1 MRAVGKRISWRFMV
15 RTLLHLR
22 TSLGWIDFGRR
33 PPRLSRP
40 GSGPAVRQSV
50 AFLLLITL
58 LLGGVQQVAS
68 APDEQD
74 APSPSSVR
82 MDVRAGFDGSGR
94 VGGWIPL
101 DVNLVN
107 EGSELKANVQVVID
121 QPGGR
126 STYSYVPT
134 TFSLPVVLPRLS
146 NRHFT
151 MEVNLPN
158 ANNNRL
164 TAKLV
169 RSPGGELITE
179 QDITMTRV
187 PLGDYFCGVLAR
199 DPSAYDFLAALDLP
213 PPIRRART
221 APLDPSSVPE
231 RAQLLGSFDC
241 LIIDNAATSQLR
253 PEQLEAI
260 QVWVG
265 TGGLLIAVG
274 GATWQSTLG
283 PLPPDLLPVEPTGL
297 TSLQSLS
304 AMGDFMDN
312 PLDAAGPWLVSQSRP
327 RTERG
332 ARVVVAQDG
341 IPLIAASK
349 RGDGT
354 IIYLAFEP
362 TGRNFRSWTG
372 SESLWR
378 YLLTHAAVDNGV
390 GSALVRPYLRWGGR
404 APRLAMADFS
414 THPKPTLDWFWVM
427 VVLYATG
434 LGSTLFVLGR
444 RGMVGLSLLAA
455 VGLTAVTAVFGFAI
469 ARGRAEPDA
478 AMTRVVVV
486 RPIEVGD
493 SAAAYTHEY
502 VSVLARREGRFDFQL
517 PPDALS
523 RGLYYPFPRPSDESD
538 SGWPLRVSEGVQPT
552 LDDVTLK
559 QGQLATAQIDG
570 QLDQAPGVQADLL
583 VDHGA
588 ITGTVTNRTGGRLSD
603 AYMVIDSDFRSLGS
617 LERDQASQV
626 DFLLP
631 SRAAAGNMAAA
642 AIADKLTPPGSSGR
656 PGAGARRD
664 WLESLFSARFLF
676 NRMELRGPTLIGWL
690 DHAPNQIQAPDF
702 RLSVA
707 DFTLLV
713 QPLQPQL
720 PIGFEGEIPAA
731 AMYRRD
737 LGIGSGAPTDRDYYT
752 VAPGEAITL
761 QFTIPRSEGSFR
773 LRQLRLN
780 VDGVVQGRV
789 RQPQVPFTVSLFNWR
804 AAEWQAWEVGPG
816 TSIVPDGERYVSA
829 AGEVRM
835 RYTLDASLASTVR
848 EVRLNRLDV
857 TAVGAIR

>member
-1 MRAVGKRISWRFMV
+1 
-15 RTLLHLR
+15 
-22 TSLGWIDFGRR
+22 
-33 PPRLSRP
+33 
-40 GSGPAVRQSV
+40 
-50 AFLLLITL
+50 
-58 LLGGVQQVAS
+58 
-68 APDEQD
+68 
-74 APSPSSVR
+74 

-94 VGGWIPL
+94 VGGWVPL

-107 EGSELKANVQVVID
+107 EGGELNANVQVVIE

-126 STYSYVPT
+126 STYSFVPT

-151 MEVNLPN
+151 MEVHLPN

-187 PLGDYFCGVLAR
+187 PLGDYFCGILAR

-221 APLDPSSVPE
+221 APLDPGSVPE

-297 TSLQSLS
+297 TSIQSLS
-304 AMGDFMDN
+304 AVGDFMEIPIDV
-312 PLDAAGPWLVSQSRP
+312 PGPWLVSQSRP
-327 RTERG
+327 RTDRG

-341 IPLIAASK
+341 VPLIAATK

-354 IIYLAFEP
+354 VIYLGFEP
-362 TGRNFRSWTG
+362 TGRNFRTWGG
-372 SESLWR
+372 SEALWR

-427 VVLYATG
+427 VGLYATAMG
-434 LGSTLFVLGR
+434 TSLFMLGR
-444 RGMVGLSLLAA
+444 RGLVGLSVLTA
-455 VGLTAVTAVFGFAI
+455 VGLTTVAAVIGFAI

-478 AMTRVVVV
+478 AMTRVAVV

-493 SAAAYTHEY
+493 SAAAYTHEFI
-502 VSVLARREGRFDFQL
+502 SVLARHDGQFDFQL
-517 PPDALS
+517 SADALS

-538 SGWPLRVSEGVQPT
+538 SSWPFRVSEGVQPT
-552 LDDVTLK
+552 LDNMTLK

-570 QLDQAPGVQADLL
+570 QLDQAPGVQADLM

-588 ITGTVTNRTGGRLSD
+588 LTGTITNRTGGRLTD
-603 AYMVIDSDFRSLGS
+603 AYMVIDSDFRALGS
-617 LERDQASQV
+617 LDRDQAAQV
-626 DFLLP
+626 DFMLP
-631 SRAAAGNMAAA
+631 SRAAAGNMAAT

-656 PGAGARRD
+656 PGAAARRD

-676 NRMELRGPTLIGWL
+676 ARMELRGPTLIGWL
-690 DHAPNQIQAPDF
+690 ERAPSPILAPDF
-702 RLSVA
+702 RLSQA

-773 LRQLRLN
+773 LRELRLN

-804 AAEWQAWEVGPG
+804 QAEWQAWEVGPG
-816 TSIVPDGERYVSA
+816 TSVVPDGNRYISA

-835 RYTLDASLASTVR
+835 RYTLDAALSSTVR